1 MSYSILVELMK
12 KTGNGT
18 GFMWELTVRKND
30 YYHFIN
36 WFFIYHSLERIVS
49 ISYWSISQHGIGNQS
64 FIHSWTGMRDFLVAV
79 HSMSSNTSG
88 SSERREKRKIRNTG
102 INFENKCMHST
113 ETQCKC
119 TCNEL
124 RRRWDLWHF

>member
-36 WFFIYHSLERIVS
+36 WFFIYRSLERIVS
-49 ISYWSISQHGIGNQS
+49 ISY
-64 FIHSWTGMRDFLVAV
+64 
-79 HSMSSNTSG
+79 
-88 SSERREKRKIRNTG
+88 
-102 INFENKCMHST
+102 
-113 ETQCKC
+113 
-119 TCNEL
+119 
-124 RRRWDLWHF
+124 

>member
-1 MSYSILVELMK
+1 MSYSILVEFMK

-49 ISYWSISQHGIGNQS
+49 ISY
-64 FIHSWTGMRDFLVAV
+64 
-79 HSMSSNTSG
+79 
-88 SSERREKRKIRNTG
+88 
-102 INFENKCMHST
+102 
-113 ETQCKC
+113 
-119 TCNEL
+119 
-124 RRRWDLWHF
+124 